1 MASFV
6 WTGGGGRCGSGSPA
20 GVPLRLRLRQ
30 RGGAAMR
37 RTFEVRRETSEQP
50 DGQAR
55 WDRAYQLVFGWAAT
69 PVAAAN
75 ADSRTAIAYAGIAS
89 CGSVN
94 PFAPKPVGRYCGR
107 RIGVMSLYTNGRW
120 SKPCDRRSVRASPPG
135 PRASDP
141 AGQGR
146 LDRRPRHR
154 RHDALVFSEPAHA
167 AVGLT
172 APEPLPGTGCR

>member
-69 PVAAAN
+69 PVAAAKCSGTEVR
-75 ADSRTAIAYAGIAS
+75 SRIPRR
-89 CGSVN
+89 CGRQ
-94 PFAPKPVGRYCGR
+94 PLLPVGKTLHEQGEV
-107 RIGVMSLYTNGRW
+107 GSGELPLEGL
-120 SKPCDRRSVRASPPG
+120 
-135 PRASDP
+135 
-141 AGQGR
+141 GR
-146 LDRRPRHR
+146 LLVA
-154 RHDALVFSEPAHA
+154 ALE
-167 AVGLT
+167 
-172 APEPLPGTGCR
+172 GT

>member
-69 PVAAAN
+69 PAVAAY
-75 ADSRTAIAYAGIAS
+75 ADSRPADSSPGWDVGGGAS
-89 CGSVN
+89 Q
-94 PFAPKPVGRYCGR
+94 R
-107 RIGVMSLYTNGRW
+107 RR
-120 SKPCDRRSVRASPPG
+120 
-135 PRASDP
+135 
-141 AGQGR
+141 
-146 LDRRPRHR
+146 
-154 RHDALVFSEPAHA
+154 
-167 AVGLT
+167 
-172 APEPLPGTGCR
+172 